1 MPQNRAPFGGIPLE
15 SQRIDV
21 DHVLRGMFADTVPD
35 AGCTRLARKA
45 GLPPNR
51 A

>member
-1 MPQNRAPFGGIPLE
+1 MSIMF
-15 SQRIDV
+15 
-21 DHVLRGMFADTVPD
+21 LRGMFADTAPD
-35 AGCTRLARKA
+35 AGCIRLAQTV

>member
-1 MPQNRAPFGGIPLE
+1 MPQNRARFGRSKASALMSIMFLSG
-15 SQRIDV
+15 R
-21 DHVLRGMFADTVPD
+21 FADTAPD
-35 AGCTRLARKA
+35 AGCIRLAQKA